1 MNNKTKIYLDTI
13 INNLSKIFFS
23 LNREKKIA
31 KINKK
36 KLQIR

>member
-1 MNNKTKIYLDTI
+1 MNNRTKIYLGTI

-23 LNREKKIA
+23 LNRKNKKA

-36 KLQIR
+36 KLLIK